1 MIRCT
6 WAVCLKCAFPS
17 QIPEPLIQWIW
28 SGSQESACVFLPGDA
43 RVAGLK
49 MMLLSN
55 TAFQADSGELPSVVW
70 SERKLFRTS
79 AKG

>member
-1 MIRCT
+1 M
-6 WAVCLKCAFPS
+6 
-17 QIPEPLIQWIW
+17 
-28 SGSQESACVFLPGDA
+28 FLPGDA

-55 TAFQADSGELPSVVW
+55 TAFRADSGELPSVVW
-70 SERKLFRTS
+70 SERKVLRTS

>member
-1 MIRCT
+1 M
-6 WAVCLKCAFPS
+6 
-17 QIPEPLIQWIW
+17 
-28 SGSQESACVFLPGDA
+28 FLPGDA

-55 TAFQADSGELPSVVW
+55 TAFRADSGGLPSVVW
-70 SERKLFRTS
+70 SERKVLSTS